1 MFDTIKVAKRI
12 RDGRNAKNMTQM
24 ELADKLGV
32 SFQAVSNWERGAS
45 MPDISKLTD
54 LSEILSIS
62 ISDLL
67 GSEDKSSISVEKVIE
82 KEDLEISELI
92 DVAPIVPPKTIEETV
107 KEKKSKVKVDELVA
121 LAPFLSSKALS
132 ELVEDL
138 EVEDVSSLVALAPF
152 LEEETL
158 STLLNKHEITD
169 SDDLVAFAPF
179 LDEDELSEI
188 VMNSLEKGCE
198 CNINALSPFLSEECL
213 EEYVMKA
220 ISSPSFSFSSI
231 EGVLPHLDSS
241 VVSSIFTAL
250 LEKGEKDNLVS
261 LAPFMD
267 GDDLEGVISHAIDK
281 HQMEMK
287 DIMEFAPFLDS
298 DDLGSLIKKAIKRV

>member
-45 MPDISKLTD
+45 MPDISKLSD

-198 CNINALSPFLSEECL
+198 CNINALSSFLSEECL

>member
-45 MPDISKLTD
+45 MPDISKLSD

-138 EVEDVSSLVALAPF
+138 EVEDVSSLVAQAPF

>member
-1 MFDTIKVAKRI
+1 MFDTLKVAKRI

-45 MPDISKLTD
+45 MPDISKLSD

-62 ISDLL
+62 ISELL

-82 KEDLEISELI
+82 NEDLEISELI
-92 DVAPIVPPKTIEETV
+92 DVAPIIPPKTIEETV
-107 KEKKSKVKVDELVA
+107 KEKKNKVKVDELVS

-138 EVEDVSSLVALAPF
+138 EVDNVSSLVALAPF
-152 LEEETL
+152 LEEEML
-158 STLLNKHEITD
+158 SALLDKHQITD
-169 SDDLVAFAPF
+169 SKDLVAFAPF
-179 LDEDELSEI
+179 LDEDDLSEI

-198 CNINALSPFLSEECL
+198 CNIKALSPFLSEECL

-298 DDLGSLIKKAIKRV
+298 DDLGLLMKKAIKRG

>member
-1 MFDTIKVAKRI
+1 
-12 RDGRNAKNMTQM
+12 
-24 ELADKLGV
+24 
-32 SFQAVSNWERGAS
+32 
-45 MPDISKLTD
+45 MPDISKLSD

-158 STLLNKHEITD
+158 SRLLNKHEITD

-188 VMNSLEKGCE
+188 VMKAVDKGVE
-198 CNINALSPFLSEECL
+198 CNIKALSPFLSEECL
-213 EEYVMKA
+213 GEYVMKA

-231 EGVLPHLDSS
+231 EGVLPHLDSP
-241 VVSSIFTAL
+241 VVASIFSAL
-250 LEKGEKDNLVS
+250 LEKGMKDDLVS

-267 GDDLEGVISHAIDK
+267 DDDMGDVISSAIGK
-281 HQMEMK
+281 GQMEMK

-298 DDLGSLIKKAIKRV
+298 DDLGSLIKKAIKRVQ

>member
-45 MPDISKLTD
+45 MPDISKLSD

-107 KEKKSKVKVDELVA
+107 KDKKSKVKVDELVA

-267 GDDLEGVISHAIDK
+267 GDDLEGVISNAIDK

-298 DDLGSLIKKAIKRV
+298 DDLGILIKKAIKRG

>member
-45 MPDISKLTD
+45 MPDISKLSD

-213 EEYVMKA
+213 EEYMMKA

-261 LAPFMD
+261 LVPFMD
-267 GDDLEGVISHAIDK
+267 GDDLEGVISHAINK

-287 DIMEFAPFLDS
+287 DIMDFAPFLDS
-298 DDLGSLIKKAIKRV
+298 DDLGLLIKKAIKRG